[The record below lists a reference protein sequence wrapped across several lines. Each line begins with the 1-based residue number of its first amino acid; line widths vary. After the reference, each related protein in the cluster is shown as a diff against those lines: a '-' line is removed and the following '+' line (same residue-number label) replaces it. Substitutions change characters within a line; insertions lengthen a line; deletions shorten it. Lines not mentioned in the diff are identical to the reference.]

1 MAKNTERPIGGS
13 VAERIAIKRAS
24 SPEYRRQSDRIAP
37 LEAIARVVIMRRA
50 ELGLT
55 QGELAM
61 RMGTTSSVISRI
73 ESGTHQSSVA
83 TWKRLAE
90 ALDGRA
96 VFGFQF
102 EEMNPEIQKLVIL

>member
-13 VAERIAIKRAS
+13 VAERITIERAS

-37 LEAIARVVIMRRA
+37 LEAIARAVIMRRA

-55 QGELAM
+55 PGDLAK
-61 RMGTTSSVISRI
+61 RMGTTASVISRI

-102 EEMNPEIQKLVIL
+102 GETEPEVRQLVTL